1 VADPLD
7 AARLPQAVRVILV
20 RHARPRI
27 VLTRPAPDWDLSQD
41 GIDAADRLT
50 ALALFEHATGL
61 YAGPEP
67 KMRSTL
73 ASIATERG
81 GPVEGDAAFA
91 ESGAAGW
98 LAEGV
103 FLATVG
109 RFFTTPDEPAAVGW
123 EPAAAAAARFAAG
136 IDRLRPRYGPVVVP
150 GHVNPGTF
158 AVVSGGRVLTAYLAS
173 LLDYPPETAFQVWRH
188 LRMPD
193 VAVIELAPDAPPRLV
208 IPFGVLTT
216 GAAAA

>member
-1 VADPLD
+1 MPDPID
-7 AARLPQAVRVILV
+7 PSRLPQACRVILV

-27 VLTRPAPDWDLSQD
+27 RLAQPAPEWELNPEGQE
-41 GIDAADRLT
+41 AAGRLN
-50 ALALFEHATGL
+50 ALALFEHPTGL

-67 KMRSTL
+67 KMRATL
-73 ASIATERG
+73 ASLSAERG
-81 GPVEGDAAFA
+81 IPVETDPAFA
-91 ESGAAGW
+91 ESAAGGW
-98 LAEGV
+98 LAEGE

-109 RFFTTPDEPAAVGW
+109 RFFTAPEQPAANGW
-123 EPAAAAAARFAAG
+123 EPAVAAVSRFAAG
-136 IDRLRPRYGPVVVP
+136 IDRLRPHYGPVVSP

-173 LLDYPPETAFQVWRH
+173 LLEYPPETAFQVWRR

-193 VAVIELAPDAPPRLV
+193 IAVIELAPDAPTRLV